1 MDIKRGWPTEEEA
14 MAHLEHVLWDG
25 RPLCPYCRS
34 ERVSVH
40 TGKDRSLPR
49 RQCQDCHIT
58 FSATVRTIFH
68 GTHLALP
75 VWYQAIWLMTKAKK
89 PISTTQVARDLY
101 IPYKT
106 AWKLV
111 RRIRKAMADPN
122 QHRLIHSI
130 VEMVQTHV
138 GDRGR
143 GTDRMTV
150 FDIVAR
156 NIEAKAKGSEKYTLI
171 IPNLNKST
179 SG

>member
-14 MAHLEHVLWDG
+14 MAHLEGVRWNG

-40 TGKDRSLPR
+40 ASKDRSLPR
-49 RQCQDCHIT
+49 RQCQHCHIP
-58 FSATVRTIFH
+58 FSATVGTIFH
-68 GTHLALP
+68 NTHLPLQT
-75 VWYQAIWLMTKAKK
+75 WYGAMWLMLKPAKK
-89 PISTTQVARDLY
+89 VSIAQMARDLG

-106 AWKLV
+106 SRNLDL
-111 RRIRKAMADPN
+111 RIRRAVMDPN
-122 QHRLIHSI
+122 QELLVHSI

-138 GDRGR
+138 GDRGL